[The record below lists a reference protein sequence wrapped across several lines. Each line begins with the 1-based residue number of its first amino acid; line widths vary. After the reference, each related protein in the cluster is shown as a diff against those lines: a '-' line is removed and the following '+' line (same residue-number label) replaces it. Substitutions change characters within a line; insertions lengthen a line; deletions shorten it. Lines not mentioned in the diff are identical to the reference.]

1 MYDQAGNIVDRREL
15 LKIKIKS
22 LAEEARIIRKEEKK
36 VGTLRYVF
44 VPPQPLSKE
53 NMKRWTRSQ
62 RERMLHGYWRR
73 VRMSVNPLSDEM
85 YHHRLKLGH
94 ETRLT
99 QVAYA
104 LVRGKSYEQVEHG
117 CRKEKQLKEAD
128 WERIYAMCRKYGDPA
143 QFLLV
148 KDGGQKAA

>member
-85 YHHRLKLGH
+85 YHHSLTLGH

-104 LVRGKSYEQVEHG
+104 LDSRQKLRAVVMGVTQGEAAERSGLGKDLRHVPQV
-117 CRKEKQLKEAD
+117 
-128 WERIYAMCRKYGDPA
+128 W
-143 QFLLV
+143 
-148 KDGGQKAA
+148 

>member
-36 VGTLRYVF
+36 VGTLKWVL

-85 YHHRLKLGH
+85 YHHRRRLGH
-94 ETRLT
+94 EARLT

-104 LVRGKSYEQVEHG
+104 LIRGKSYERGE
-117 CRKEKQLKEAD
+117 CMSRKEKQLKEAD